1 MTVQTITSI
10 DELEQ
15 IYGRPGLTSTAKVAG
30 RITPHYRT
38 LIESSPFCALA
49 TAGPEG
55 LDCSP
60 RGDHGTCLHIADD
73 KTLMIPDR
81 RGNNR
86 IDSLR
91 NIVRNPHVALLLLI
105 PGSGNTLRING
116 KARLTVTSELLEF
129 FAVKGKLPRC
139 VIEIAISEVYF
150 QCARA
155 VIRAGLWNPSN
166 HIDPATLPTPGDI
179 LQEMTAGVVDGSEYD
194 EEWPTRAAKSMW

>member
-1 MTVQTITSI
+1 MTVQTITSLE
-10 DELEQ
+10 ELER
-15 IYGRPGLTSTAKVAG
+15 IYGQPGLTSTAKVAG
-30 RITPHYRT
+30 RITPLYRT

-60 RGDHGTCLHIADD
+60 RGDAGKCVHIADD
-73 KTLMIPDR
+73 KTLMMPDR

-91 NIVRNPHVALLLLI
+91 NIVRNPQVALLLLI

-116 KARLTVTSELLEF
+116 TARLSIDPETLEF
-129 FAVKGKLPRC
+129 FAVKGKPPRC
-139 VIEIAISEVYF
+139 VIEIAVSEVYF

-155 VIRAGLWNPSN
+155 VIRAGLWDASN
-166 HIDPATLPTPGDI
+166 HVDASTLPTPGEI
-179 LQEMTAGVVDGSEYD
+179 LQEMTAGGIDGKEYD
-194 EEWPTRAAKSMW
+194 AEWPTRAAKSMW

>member
-1 MTVQTITSI
+1 MAVQTITSLE
-10 DELEQ
+10 ELEK
-15 IYGRPGLTSTAKVAG
+15 IYGQPGLASTAKVAG
-30 RITPHYRT
+30 RITPRYRT

-60 RGDHGTCLHIADD
+60 RGDSGQCIHIADD

-86 IDSLR
+86 VDSLR
-91 NIVRNPHVALLLLI
+91 NIVRNSQVALLLLI

-116 KARLTVTSELLEF
+116 AARLRIDTETLEF
-129 FAVKGKLPRC
+129 FSVKGKPPRC
-139 VIEIAISEVYF
+139 VIEIAVSEVYF

-155 VIRAGLWNPSN
+155 VLRAGLWDASK
-166 HIDPATLPTPGDI
+166 HADPATLPTPGEI
-179 LQEMTAGVVDGSEYD
+179 LQEMTAGGIDGPEYD
-194 EEWPTRAAKSMW
+194 EEWPTRAAKTMW

>member
-1 MTVQTITSI
+1 MTVHTITSLE
-10 DELEQ
+10 ELEK
-15 IYGRPGLTSTAKVAG
+15 IYGQPGLTSTAKVAG
-30 RITPHYRT
+30 RITPRYRT

-60 RGDHGTCLHIADD
+60 RGDSGKCVHIADN

-91 NIVRNPHVALLLLI
+91 NIVRNPQVALLLLI
-105 PGSGNTLRING
+105 PGSGSTLRING
-116 KARLTVTSELLEF
+116 TAKLSIEPELLEF
-129 FAVKGKLPRC
+129 FAVKGKQPRC
-139 VIEIAISEVYF
+139 VIEISISEVYF

-155 VIRAGLWNPSN
+155 VIRAGLWDASKQV
-166 HIDPATLPTPGDI
+166 DPATLPTPGEI
-179 LQEMTAGVVDGSEYD
+179 LQEMTAGVVDGADYD
-194 EEWPTRAAKSMW
+194 EEWPGRAAKSMW